1 MFFNLF
7 PNITSEL
14 APKTAPSISKQFI
27 HIKTT
32 HDSRHSAFSHVWPD
46 FICVFLGE
54 MEWDGLDQ
62 PPRGPGQV
70 IWPGKMASL
79 A

>member
-54 MEWDGLDQ
+54 ME
-62 PPRGPGQV
+62 
-70 IWPGKMASL
+70 
-79 A
+79 